1 MSTAILQ
8 ALIKPNAQQLF
19 ADDCETLHR
28 VWKELLEKTTLPDNT
43 TSTDDRVLERI
54 RELDNRIRYSEDRVV
69 SRLAYIQLTR
79 MLAAL
84 RKKIQDDRRHGLLV
98 GERSQRDATVAI
110 DIYLRATGKAN
121 RGEVSKFTSLGNRWT
136 ALAGRYPLLLV
147 TFTNVAERIVYVRSY
162 QFSTFL
168 YHLHLKARK
177 VVCQTRGSKPLPK
190 RFLASVPLP

>member
-1 MSTAILQ
+1 M
-8 ALIKPNAQQLF
+8 KPNAPQLF

-98 GERSQRDATVAI
+98 GKRSQRDVTIAI

-121 RGEVSKFTSLGNRWT
+121 RAEVSKFTSLGNRWT

-147 TFTNVAERIVYVRSY
+147 TFTDVAERIMYVRSY
-162 QFSTFL
+162 RFRFL
-168 YHLHLKARK
+168 YHLHL
-177 VVCQTRGSKPLPK
+177 
-190 RFLASVPLP
+190 